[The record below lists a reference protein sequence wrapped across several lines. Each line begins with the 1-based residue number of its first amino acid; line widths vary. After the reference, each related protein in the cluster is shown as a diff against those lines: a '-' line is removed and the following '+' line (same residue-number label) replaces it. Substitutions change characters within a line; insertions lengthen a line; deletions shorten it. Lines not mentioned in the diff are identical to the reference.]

1 VKQTIGGQFFDLS
14 LRGFSKP
21 VNLDHLLNNHGKEV
35 LSGGRFNLYKKDK
48 GLLAQHL
55 KAEPSSNQYPVL
67 AVAESGDHPIHVLRR
82 GNPALPGPLVSPA
95 FPSIFGESKVA
106 IPASYKKGNSSGRR
120 RVLAEWL
127 ASPENP
133 MTARVMVN
141 RIWQYHFGRGIVRSS
156 NDFGLQGDDPTHPDL
171 LNWLAHQFVESGWDI
186 KAMHRLIMSSDAYQ
200 RSSTPQD
207 QSLVKDPLNNLFWR
221 FDMRRL
227 QAEEVRDSILAAR
240 GSLNLQIGGP
250 SVTPP
255 LPALVLATASRPDQ
269 AWGKSTPAQ
278 ASRRSVYVKVKRS
291 LQDPIL
297 QSHDAADTDAT
308 CPVRFTTTVP
318 TQALTMINGEFVNE
332 SALTFA
338 ERIRKQGGSTL
349 HDQVRHGLSI
359 VFSRPPEPEEVKAGV
374 KMVNEVKLAGNLSD
388 KDALDRFALLAL
400 NLNEFM
406 YLD

>member
-1 VKQTIGGQFFDLS
+1 
-14 LRGFSKP
+14 
-21 VNLDHLLNNHGKEV
+21 
-35 LSGGRFNLYKKDK
+35 LYKKDK

-55 KAEPSSNQYPVL
+55 KAEPLSNQYPVL

-82 GNPALPGPLVSPA
+82 GNPALPGPLVTPA
-95 FPSIFGESKVA
+95 FPSILDDANAE
-106 IPASYKKGNSSGRR
+106 IPASYKTSKSSGRR

-127 ASPENP
+127 ASADNP
-133 MTARVMVN
+133 MTSRVMVN

-200 RSSTPQD
+200 RSSAPND
-207 QSLVKDPLNNLFWR
+207 RALLKDPLNNLFWR

-240 GSLNLQIGGP
+240 GSLNLQMGGP

-255 LPALVLATASRPDQ
+255 LPAIVLATASKPDQ
-269 AWGKSTPAQ
+269 AWGKSSPAQ
-278 ASRRSVYVKVKRS
+278 ANRRSIYVKVKRS

-297 QSHDAADTDAT
+297 LSHDAADTDAT

-318 TQALTMINGEFVNE
+318 TQALTMINGEFVND

-338 ERIRKQGGSTL
+338 ERIRKQGGNTL
-349 HDQVRHGLSI
+349 QDQIRHGLSI
-359 VFSRPPEPEEVKAGV
+359 VFSRPPETEEVEAGV
-374 KMVNEVKLAGNLSD
+374 RMVEEVKLAGNLSD
-388 KDALDRFALLAL
+388 KEALDRFALLAL